1 MRPKTKL
8 FAVKFRRI
16 LNVLCLQVY
25 RKGSGHNFTIC
36 ASRNEAICPEIQTH
50 FGSSPLASLTE
61 KVLGA
66 ITQFVRPKMKLFA
79 VKFRRIFKSLL
90 CCFPEICQMI
100 FLEGSS
106 VHILCTQLYYICFEF

>member
-79 VKFRRIFKSLL
+79 VKFRRIFKITFMLFSRNLSNDIFGGVISTYFVYAAVLHLL
-90 CCFPEICQMI
+90 
-100 FLEGSS
+100 
-106 VHILCTQLYYICFEF
+106 